1 MDADPAAPAVLA
13 RLGGRIGAF
22 HVQHHPV
29 HRPFRVEQVLRR
41 AHLYVAAG
49 GADST
54 ASSTRVASWS
64 MLRTRRSRSGPAPPS
79 AMKRASP
86 GAQARQ
92 GILGHI
98 RHHLQRARAHD
109 ASQQLAAAQ
118 PVALAQVR
126 ITVAQ
131 PAGAWRFQAVAR
143 RFAVHRD
150 LLRLRL
156 GLALAA
162 PASRVAIRDRSRRRR
177 TAAPV
182 AASAP
187 GFARRWRPAK
197 ACPARKRPHGP
208 AARAPRPAG
217 RGQSRRFRRMQRP
230 LLARLQQA
238 AAAHRHGPGREG
250 TSTIRIS
257 SSALQRAPAAAD
269 SAALPPCAD
278 LGPQGTGD
286 EPHDFHQEKKDAQGL
301 DEEVI
306 DQGRDAQEQDQAV
319 DPGGPGEQ
327 DQSARRAA
335 GKCSGAGSPSANSRS
350 RRSQRASAKARACRF
365 GICRKSDSRK

>member
-49 GADST
+49 ADST
-54 ASSTRVASWS
+54 ASCSTRVASWS

-79 AMKRASP
+79 AMKRAVWPARRRGKASSGTYATTAAGPRSRRVPAARGGPASRP
-86 GAQARQ
+86 GA
-92 GILGHI
+92 GPDHG
-98 RHHLQRARAHD
+98 RA
-109 ASQQLAAAQ
+109 
-118 PVALAQVR
+118 
-126 ITVAQ
+126 
-131 PAGAWRFQAVAR
+131 AGR
-143 RFAVHRD
+143 R
-150 LLRLRL
+150 
-156 GLALAA
+156 LALPGGSAPLRCPPRPAAPAPRPGARAA

-250 TSTIRIS
+250 TQHDQDQQQR
-257 SSALQRAPAAAD
+257 APARAPAAAD
-269 SAALPPCAD
+269 SRAALPPCAD
-278 LGPQGTGD
+278 LDHRGRAMNHTISTRKERCPGP
-286 EPHDFHQEKKDAQGL
+286 
-301 DEEVI
+301 
-306 DQGRDAQEQDQAV
+306 
-319 DPGGPGEQ
+319 
-327 DQSARRAA
+327 
-335 GKCSGAGSPSANSRS
+335 
-350 RRSQRASAKARACRF
+350 
-365 GICRKSDSRK
+365 

>member
-1 MDADPAAPAVLA
+1 
-13 RLGGRIGAF
+13 
-22 HVQHHPV
+22 
-29 HRPFRVEQVLRR
+29 
-41 AHLYVAAG
+41 
-49 GADST
+49 
-54 ASSTRVASWS
+54 

-79 AMKRASP
+79 AMKRAVWPARRRGKASRAHTPPPAAGPRSRRVPAARGGPASRP
-86 GAQARQ
+86 GA
-92 GILGHI
+92 GPDHG
-98 RHHLQRARAHD
+98 RAAD
-109 ASQQLAAAQ
+109 
-118 PVALAQVR
+118 
-126 ITVAQ
+126 
-131 PAGAWRFQAVAR
+131 R
-143 RFAVHRD
+143 R
-150 LLRLRL
+150 
-156 GLALAA
+156 LALPGGSAPLRCPPRPAAPAPRPGARAA

-250 TSTIRIS
+250 
-257 SSALQRAPAAAD
+257 AQHDQDQQQRAPAGAPAARD
-269 SAALPPCAD
+269 GRAALPPRAD

-327 DQSARRAA
+327 DQPAPPRG

>member
-54 ASSTRVASWS
+54 ASCSTRVASWS

-79 AMKRASP
+79 AMKRAVAGAGAARHPRAHTPPPAAGPRSRRVPAARGGPASRP
-86 GAQARQ
+86 GA
-92 GILGHI
+92 GPDHG
-98 RHHLQRARAHD
+98 RA
-109 ASQQLAAAQ
+109 
-118 PVALAQVR
+118 
-126 ITVAQ
+126 
-131 PAGAWRFQAVAR
+131 AGR
-143 RFAVHRD
+143 R
-150 LLRLRL
+150 
-156 GLALAA
+156 LALPGGSAPLRCPPRPAAPAPRPGARAA

-208 AARAPRPAG
+208 AARALGRRG

-250 TSTIRIS
+250 TQHDQDQQQR
-257 SSALQRAPAAAD
+257 APARAPAAAD
-269 SAALPPCAD
+269 SRAALPPCAD
-278 LGPQGTGD
+278 LGPQGRAMNHTISTRK
-286 EPHDFHQEKKDAQGL
+286 E
-301 DEEVI
+301 
-306 DQGRDAQEQDQAV
+306 RC
-319 DPGGPGEQ
+319 PGP
-327 DQSARRAA
+327 
-335 GKCSGAGSPSANSRS
+335 
-350 RRSQRASAKARACRF
+350 
-365 GICRKSDSRK
+365 